1 MTDLRALIIAERD
14 RQKLTNAELARR
26 MATSPPAIARA
37 LRDGYDMSSDMAR
50 RFAVAMGVEWRLGK
64 VPRGT

>member
-1 MTDLRALIIAERD
+1 MNDLRALIIAERD

-50 RFAVAMGVEWRLGK
+50 RFAEAMSVEWRLVK
-64 VPRGT
+64 AKK